1 MGSVR
6 KRLGR
11 LEACSSKARVD
22 DRTALS
28 KGVMRLLTD
37 AELRAYVEALRHASV
52 AGYFR
57 KVDEPILARAEE
69 LYEEVRHGCH

>member
-1 MGSVR
+1 
-6 KRLGR
+6 
-11 LEACSSKARVD
+11 
-22 DRTALS
+22 
-28 KGVMRLLTD
+28 MRLLTD